1 MTPQDLQKAEQALKL
16 QDPILGAILDAQAL
30 SVVEDRGDYFE
41 ALCRSIIGQQVSV
54 AAARTIF
61 NRFTETTGYLCAR

>member
-1 MTPQDLQKAEQALKL
+1 MTPQYLQKAKAFLKK
-16 QDPILGAILDAQAL
+16 QDPLLGAMMDARTL
-30 SVVEDRGDYFE
+30 SVDQDRGDYFE